1 MATSNP
7 QHVADAGLGERASA
21 NAMLFN
27 LADGHSSMLD
37 PEGVEVADMEEL
49 RAEVSK
55 AIEEVRLG
63 EPDAARDWNGWRMEV
78 TDSAGAVLL
87 TVDLGRT

>member
-1 MATSNP
+1 MRVLENGP
-7 QHVADAGLGERASA
+7 LPMRCF
-21 NAMLFN
+21 FN

-55 AIEEVRLG
+55 AIEEMRLG

-78 TDSAGAVLL
+78 TDSAGAILL

>member
-1 MATSNP
+1 M
-7 QHVADAGLGERASA
+7 RCF
-21 NAMLFN
+21 FN
-27 LADGHSSMLD
+27 LADGHSSLFD

-55 AIEEVRLG
+55 AIEEMRLG

-78 TDSAGAVLL
+78 TDPKGAILL
-87 TVDLGRT
+87 TVDLSPSRSE